1 MKFPMTITDK
11 PELNRLIRDIAR
23 EVAKEIVPEN
33 KKPFMSK
40 QDCYRETKSRTLVD
54 RAIENRSLKLRTKEG
69 RVGISRKEFD
79 IWILQTQ

>member
-1 MKFPMTITDK
+1 MQFPMTITDK

-40 QDCYRETKSRTLVD
+40 QDCYREAKSRTLVD

-69 RVGISRKEFD
+69 RVGIPRKEFD
-79 IWILQTQ
+79 FWIHKTQ

>member
-1 MKFPMTITDK
+1 MTITDK

-40 QDCYRETKSRTLVD
+40 QDCYREAKSRTLVD

-69 RVGISRKEFD
+69 RVGVTRKEFD
-79 IWILQTQ
+79 TWILKAQ